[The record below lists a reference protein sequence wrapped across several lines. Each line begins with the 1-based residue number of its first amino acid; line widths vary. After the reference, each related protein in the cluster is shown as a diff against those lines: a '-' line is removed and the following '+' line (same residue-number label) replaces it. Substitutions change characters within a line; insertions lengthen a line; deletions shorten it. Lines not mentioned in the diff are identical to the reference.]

1 MHRFGERR
9 PGRPGPAGA
18 DRTRVPSRRRTLG
31 GAALAAAA
39 GGLARCGPL
48 SGRAAAQRVLQGT
61 PSGGGD
67 QMERASGAA
76 DGAPAGPDQQEAAPG
91 LKELAAPLGIWIG
104 AAVTV
109 APLAG
114 EPAYGEAVRRE
125 CSVVTPENEMKW
137 GPIHPGRDRYDF
149 ARADAIVDFA
159 RAAGIAVHG
168 HTLVWHNQNPAWL
181 TTGAV
186 APGELEGLLREHV
199 AAVVGRY
206 AGRVAAW
213 DVVNEALADDGT
225 LRASL
230 WAQRLGPGY
239 LAAAYRAAH
248 AADPQAR
255 LLYNDYGAEGL
266 TRKGDAQ
273 YRLLAGLLAQG
284 VPLHGVG
291 FQVHVTA
298 AGVPAEPLAR
308 NLERLAALGL
318 ELYVTEMDVRLPTPP
333 SDEALAA
340 QAAVYRSVLDVCLA
354 QPACKGFQTWGIA
367 DRHSWIPG
375 RYPGFGAAL
384 PLDERYA
391 PKPAHRALGE
401 ALARAAAGRQ
411 SGSMLPSRRCG

>member
-1 MHRFGERR
+1 
-9 PGRPGPAGA
+9 
-18 DRTRVPSRRRTLG
+18 V
-31 GAALAAAA
+31 
-39 GGLARCGPL
+39 
-48 SGRAAAQRVLQGT
+48 
-61 PSGGGD
+61 
-67 QMERASGAA
+67 
-76 DGAPAGPDQQEAAPG
+76 APG
-91 LKELAAPLGIWIG
+91 LKELAGPLGVWIG

-109 APLAG
+109 APLTG
-114 EPAYGEAVRRE
+114 EPAYGEAVRRD

-159 RAAGIAVHG
+159 RAAGIALHG
-168 HTLVWHNQNPAWL
+168 HTLLWHNQNPAWL
-181 TTGAV
+181 TAGSVT
-186 APGELEGLLREHV
+186 PGELEALLQEHI
-199 AAVVGRY
+199 ASVVGRY

-225 LRASL
+225 LRPSL

-239 LAAAYRAAH
+239 LALAYRAAH
-248 AADPQAR
+248 EADPQAR

-266 TRKGDAQ
+266 TRKADAQ
-273 YRLLAGLLAQG
+273 HRLLADLLAQG

-298 AGVPAEPLAR
+298 AGVPAEPFAR

-333 SDEALAA
+333 TGQALAA
-340 QAAVYRSVLDVCLA
+340 QAEVYRSVLDVFLE
-354 QPACKGFQTWGIA
+354 QPAGKGFQTWGVT

-375 RYPGFGAAL
+375 RYPGYGAGL

-391 PKPAHRALGE
+391 PKPAYRAIGD
-401 ALARAAAGRQ
+401 ALVRAAERRRSGQAGAR
-411 SGSMLPSRRCG
+411 GARRLG